1 MGIRE
6 IINTLIRWVARIV
19 GAPLKMFKKQNND
32 KEGVADNAEL
42 VKPRKSKGE
51 ASKKACLFTLAA
63 SIAVIPT
70 LASANIANAAEN
82 QSLENQTKSVIL
94 ADDKKA
100 TGNGVNDSHD
110 GNKST
115 TQVNDTIRVFIQLAK
130 NKDKNKKLDLT
141 KLSNGDARFIGKYLS
156 NFYAPYGTQIANA
169 DGQMPKEVEE
179 SMIKNLTETV
189 GIQEADA
196 KTLVT
201 WVKAQLVQGS
211 TELEWKF
218 SKDGNATSGSGMLES
233 PTIDGKKAV
242 PANPYE
248 FMKISSGAY
257 GVGSPYLPYDVD
269 RGAKARTGGNFNN
282 TNGEGARTKQFNPGS
297 WQCVKEKT
305 GLSEDEAKNK
315 YVDHEGA
322 GDWLANHQSAFEDD
336 NRGVL
341 QHYGEERRTAWKIA
355 SCSVSYAVYSGAQE
369 DQTKRVIGRAD
380 ASEIKNSEDAKEKLK
395 YSKDEL
401 NFYKKTLEEDEN
413 YAYLTDGNGHI
424 AFKIDTTGESTTA
437 SVAALMTAAQLSNPE
452 NGYGNSFFD
461 LLKGE
466 FEKNKDNKEALS
478 KSTILDSKMKMSPF
492 GDLLYQSGNTTTVV
506 IPAILNPYGFEA
518 KDHKPGDVLPAAN
531 SFALAGTGYKAFSNV
546 RNADTSLAQC
556 VMGSGHINEL
566 RGKISGRFDGDKP
579 VTSYRA
585 VMGSD
590 QIPWGSHWGSAG
602 DGTVD
607 GAAVNA
613 MTQYSGDK
621 YVQGGDVAL
630 GDGFRDENTDR
641 HNYASRIPISK
652 NNHDDGV
659 WGSSNVFPSFWLGW
673 HTRSLFDT
681 YNRETTDCN
690 GSVVVADLYKL
701 YEGKDPKADLDE
713 KSTFQVMHSLKDD
726 GSMAIKQVP
735 DFKEGTTFGIPKDGG
750 GAYNLEGRA
759 GLLDFNK
766 VLDKNAAMTV
776 YLTLLVQQH
785 GKGTSLYDQLG
796 MGSADS
802 NLPPIKDDVKFD
814 GLSEEQKQQNAKEL
828 ENQID
833 NQLRWYMYYLLHP
846 TKTKYKRELDKN
858 SNIAYVSEAHAN
870 MIGAN
875 NQAGTTSASKF
886 TGFVAY
892 SAIPTTDDI
901 KWTSGLKDMYFSQ
914 IHWVFAIILV
924 VCLIYWIAG
933 SLTLGQ
939 AIGSLIVLCFLFGTV
954 THVQDWAA
962 DKANGIVNNMYSSK
976 FSYLGVVQEEAYADK
991 IDEAAKGDSYNNYLQ
1006 AQNEE
1011 LQALEIDGENNPH
1024 TRGISNVTVKI
1035 QAPKKLQ
1042 SLVVGGGKQD
1052 QELLDIAGN
1061 SQFGAVGLSAYT
1073 KSVSGQGFTEN
1084 PNDTYLYRSYV
1095 DLSNFAKYTYL
1106 GVRPGSEL
1114 VSGVEGHADTSKWTP
1129 SLRDAW
1135 NNRSQAWDQAVE
1147 LGYNIPNKS
1156 GGVNSTKV
1164 VPALSSR
1171 IVTAAYASKESM
1183 GSLSLDQNVG
1193 IDTRRFN
1200 FGIVNY
1206 TKQHDFLSAVQK
1218 QTEANQTKKTNI
1230 KGRDKTVNAENAAP
1244 DKDKENKDN
1253 KDKKDDQK
1261 KQEEQQQQQ
1270 QSSSGG
1276 GSSKPNPDA
1285 ATLEGFQPDG
1295 GGKYTNLDYAT
1306 LGAFAMYSE
1315 SPFYYYYY
1323 NLADQGLNIDGGRG
1337 GYKDLLLGENSG
1349 GNYFYNTK
1357 GNGEMRDFND
1367 SRELFTYVI
1376 PYLRQSNKSVNA
1388 FKELYG
1394 LHYHEG
1400 IPTTEGHWNDEG
1412 IRDDAVA
1419 QQKYWENLQ
1428 TARLYGLYTPW
1439 VDLMETG
1446 RYAKETTID
1455 VLGQKHTVK
1464 DPLDPAS
1471 YPAERPM
1478 VFSRS
1483 EQLDNGLTDDQL
1495 TEVEKKIQEVQRNTA
1510 EKMLSL
1516 MNYYSFRD
1524 STVDT
1529 AAALLTTF
1537 EFNKTFSERH
1547 WMDESLNLYPQS
1559 MDAKNIS
1566 WDGYLRLI
1574 LQTSEDG
1581 GGYDIGAEDFYDQ
1594 IIRDQGVIFGW
1605 ALVAVSALS
1614 GIGVPY
1620 LQWLVFFLLAVLSIC
1635 RLVIILLRA
1644 LPPLEVLKES
1654 GKHIGGPAIMM
1665 GLVFLIKNWLMSL
1678 MMSSGSTLVTG
1689 PLGNDGALVGMPV
1702 WGKIVLL
1709 LVIDL
1714 LSVGILV
1721 RLGFRIV
1728 GNIFGDIVTLKENFK
1743 GVLHDMKVNLSNARA
1758 TGSFTG
1764 AISHIA
1770 GVRAERLEVAK
1781 QRSVPPPPNSVEG
1794 QMLRSASPLRR
1805 GGKNTERTTTAGGGD
1820 SVNYAAEAS
1829 NRERRRGV
1837 TDSIKA
1843 AMAAGA
1849 TGAVAGYGAGKKA
1862 VRVAQSAKRL
1872 TIGSVAQSKL
1882 NTTEKPVA
1890 QSKSDLQA
1898 AEERI
1903 SSLAS
1908 EKTKAEN
1915 ELLKAQ
1921 QIANLRG
1928 GTTEN
1933 QQAIRD
1939 AQQKVHNLNTEIGEA
1954 NWRMNTIRRK
1964 VAEEERQINAE
1975 HKRKVGAEKGQQR
1988 KESRA
1993 EELKRVWRGIG
2004 KKSSNTKKDN
2014 T

>member
-19 GAPLKMFKKQNND
+19 GAPLKMFKKQNKNNED
-32 KEGVADNAEL
+32 AAENTEL
-42 VKPRKSKGE
+42 VKPRKSE
-51 ASKKACLFTLAA
+51 TSKKACLFTLAA

-701 YEGKDPKADLDE
+701 YEGKDPKANLDE

-833 NQLRWYMYYLLHP
+833 NQLRWYTYYLLHP

-858 SNIAYVSEAHAN
+858 SGIATVSEAHAN

-962 DKANGIVNNMYSSK
+962 DKANSVVNNMYSSK
-976 FSYLGVVQEEAYADK
+976 FSYLGLVQEEAYADK

-1135 NNRSQAWDQAVE
+1135 NNRSQVWDQAVE
-1147 LGYNIPNKS
+1147 SGYNIPNKS

-1171 IVTAAYASKESM
+1171 IVTDAYASKESM
-1183 GSLSLDQNVG
+1183 GNLSLDQNVG

-1244 DKDKENKDN
+1244 DKEKDNKDN
-1253 KDKKDDQK
+1253 KDKKNDQK
-1261 KQEEQQQQQ
+1261 KQEEQQQQQQ

-1714 LSVGILV
+1714 LSVGILLK
-1721 RLGFRIV
+1721 LGFRIV

-1805 GGKNTERTTTAGGGD
+1805 GGKNTARTTTAGGGD

-1862 VRVAQSAKRL
+1862 VRVAKSAKRL
-1872 TIGSVAQSKL
+1872 TIGSVDKSKL

-1890 QSKSDLQA
+1890 QSKKDLQA

-1903 SSLAS
+1903 SNLAT
-1908 EKTKAEN
+1908 EKKKAEN

-1921 QIANLRG
+1921 QNANLQ
-1928 GTTEN
+1928 GTTEEN

-1939 AQQKVHNLNTEIGEA
+1939 AQNKVRNLNTEIGEA

-2004 KKSSNTKKDN
+2004 KKSSNAKKDN

>member
-19 GAPLKMFKKQNND
+19 GAPLKMFKKQNKNNKD
-32 KEGVADNAEL
+32 TAENTEL
-42 VKPRKSKGE
+42 VKPRKSE
-51 ASKKACLFTLAA
+51 TSKKACLFTLAA

-355 SCSVSYAVYSGAQE
+355 SCSVSYAVYSGVQE

-833 NQLRWYMYYLLHP
+833 NQLRWYMYYLMHP

-976 FSYLGVVQEEAYADK
+976 FSYLGLVQEEAYADK

-1171 IVTAAYASKESM
+1171 IVTDAYASKESM

-1244 DKDKENKDN
+1244 DKDKDN

-1261 KQEEQQQQQ
+1261 KQEEQQQQ

-1805 GGKNTERTTTAGGGD
+1805 GGKNTARTTTAGSGD

-1862 VRVAQSAKRL
+1862 VRVAKSAKRL
-1872 TIGSVAQSKL
+1872 TIGSVDKSKL

-1890 QSKSDLQA
+1890 KSKSDLQA

-1903 SSLAS
+1903 SNLAT

-1928 GTTEN
+1928 ATTEN
-1933 QQAIRD
+1933 QQAIRA

-1954 NWRMNTIRRK
+1954 NWRMNSIRRK

-2004 KKSSNTKKDN
+2004 KKSSNSKKDN

>member
-19 GAPLKMFKKQNND
+19 GAPLKMFKKQNKNNED
-32 KEGVADNAEL
+32 AAENTEL
-42 VKPRKSKGE
+42 VKPRKSE
-51 ASKKACLFTLAA
+51 TSKKACLFTLAA

-701 YEGKDPKADLDE
+701 YEGKDPKANLDE

-833 NQLRWYMYYLLHP
+833 NQLRWYTYYLLHP

-858 SNIAYVSEAHAN
+858 SGIATVSEAHAN

-962 DKANGIVNNMYSSK
+962 DKANSVVNNMYSSK

-1135 NNRSQAWDQAVE
+1135 NNRSQVWDQAVE
-1147 LGYNIPNKS
+1147 SGYNIPNKS

-1171 IVTAAYASKESM
+1171 IVTDAYASKESM
-1183 GSLSLDQNVG
+1183 GNLSLDQNVG

-1794 QMLRSASPLRR
+1794 QMLRTASPLRR
-1805 GGKNTERTTTAGGGD
+1805 GGKNTARTTTAGGGD
-1820 SVNYAAEAS
+1820 NVNYAAEAS

-1862 VRVAQSAKRL
+1862 VRVAKSAKRL
-1872 TIGSVAQSKL
+1872 TIGSVDNSKL

-1903 SSLAS
+1903 SNLAT
-1908 EKTKAEN
+1908 EKKKAEN
-1915 ELLKAQ
+1915 ELLIAQ
-1921 QIANLRG
+1921 QNANLQ
-1928 GTTEN
+1928 GTTEEN

-1939 AQQKVHNLNTEIGEA
+1939 AQNKVRNLNTEIGEA

>member
-19 GAPLKMFKKQNND
+19 GAPLKMFKKQNKNN
-32 KEGVADNAEL
+32 KGTAGNTEL
-42 VKPRKSKGE
+42 VKPRKSE
-51 ASKKACLFTLAA
+51 TSKKACLFTLAA

-833 NQLRWYMYYLLHP
+833 NQLRWYMYYLMHP

-976 FSYLGVVQEEAYADK
+976 FSYLGLVQEEAYADK

-1171 IVTAAYASKESM
+1171 IVTDAYASKESM

-1805 GGKNTERTTTAGGGD
+1805 GGKNTARTTTAGGGD

-1862 VRVAQSAKRL
+1862 VRVAKSAKRL
-1872 TIGSVAQSKL
+1872 TIGSVDKSKL

-1903 SSLAS
+1903 SNLAT
-1908 EKTKAEN
+1908 EKKKAEN
-1915 ELLKAQ
+1915 ELLIAQ
-1921 QIANLRG
+1921 QNANLQ
-1928 GTTEN
+1928 GTTEEN

-1939 AQQKVHNLNTEIGEA
+1939 AQNKVRNLNTEIGEA

-2004 KKSSNTKKDN
+2004 KKSSNAKKDN